1 MTQRLQDKLGCEFSS
16 KIQILPLTHAFAA
29 SPPSHLLSDVPIL
42 LSHGGTTGCKWPKSP
57 RVGGLSVTCRVTQQP
72 TDAIVE
78 EQRQQE
84 GSLSTGKQDDV
95 LILWFQ
101 WYVAGQVS
109 IVILPKQAGQNGPK
123 QVGQKG
129 NCCFL
134 GRPGQGWSG
143 KGRAAGCDGPSV
155 RASALSG
162 SLLPTEDAPL
172 WELSDTRLRSSLLP
186 PPPPQIPL
194 PQVPGPLAVMRKG
207 KSQQGPN
214 PPLWAALHVG

>member
-1 MTQRLQDKLGCEFSS
+1 M
-16 KIQILPLTHAFAA
+16 PLTAA

-134 GRPGQGWSG
+134 GRPRSRLVRKRQSSWVRWALSQGQC
-143 KGRAAGCDGPSV
+143 AV
-155 RASALSG
+155 RASSAH
-162 SLLPTEDAPL
+162 
-172 WELSDTRLRSSLLP
+172 RRRSS
-186 PPPPQIPL
+186 
-194 PQVPGPLAVMRKG
+194 
-207 KSQQGPN
+207 
-214 PPLWAALHVG
+214 VGAE